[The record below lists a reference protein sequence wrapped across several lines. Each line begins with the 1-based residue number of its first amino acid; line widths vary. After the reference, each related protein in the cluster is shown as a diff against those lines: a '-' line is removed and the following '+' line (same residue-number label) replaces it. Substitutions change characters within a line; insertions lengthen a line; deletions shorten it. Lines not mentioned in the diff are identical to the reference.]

1 MFEYK
6 ENSYEMLSVE
16 EMMEVLHLGKN
27 TAYNLLKQK
36 EIKCFK
42 IRGRYKIP
50 RISVYEFIEQKRNE
64 FVVQ

>member
-1 MFEYK
+1 MFEDKYD
-6 ENSYEMLSVE
+6 MLSVE
-16 EMMEVLHLGKN
+16 EMMDVLHLGKN

-50 RISVYEFIEQKRNE
+50 RISLYEFIEQKRNE
-64 FVVQ
+64 YLIE